1 MTILFMRNG
10 SDCSDCE
17 QCTINSIGKIDA
29 ELYGTLVQFA
39 CILVFY
45 TQCMK
50 QKSKIIIDL
59 SIYS

>member
-1 MTILFMRNG
+1 MRNG
-10 SDCSDCE
+10 SDCE

-29 ELYGTLVQFA
+29 ELYGTCTLVQFA

-59 SIYS
+59 SIYNRNQ